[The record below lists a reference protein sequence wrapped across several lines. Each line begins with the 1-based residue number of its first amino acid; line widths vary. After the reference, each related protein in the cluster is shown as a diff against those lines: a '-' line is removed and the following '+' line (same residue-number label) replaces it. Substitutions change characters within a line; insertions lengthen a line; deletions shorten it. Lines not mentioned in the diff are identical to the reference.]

1 MIIIGIIIL
10 ALIGYFISVMICGWT
25 YASCKSS
32 SPSLNNSSQNK
43 FLLFEKSKSI
53 ENDNDMA
60 INKIINT
67 KTNKETSFTS
77 TFNQVKEN

>member
-1 MIIIGIIIL
+1 M

-32 SPSLNNSSQNK
+32 SPSLNNDSQNK

-53 ENDNDMA
+53 HIENDIN

-67 KTNKETSFTS
+67 KNNKETSFTS
-77 TFNQVKEN
+77 NFNQVKEN

>member
-25 YASCKSS
+25 YASCRSS
-32 SPSLNNSSQNK
+32 SPSLNNNSQNK

-53 ENDNDMA
+53 QIENDMD

-67 KTNKETSFTS
+67 KNNKETSFTS
-77 TFNQVKEN
+77 NLNQVKEN